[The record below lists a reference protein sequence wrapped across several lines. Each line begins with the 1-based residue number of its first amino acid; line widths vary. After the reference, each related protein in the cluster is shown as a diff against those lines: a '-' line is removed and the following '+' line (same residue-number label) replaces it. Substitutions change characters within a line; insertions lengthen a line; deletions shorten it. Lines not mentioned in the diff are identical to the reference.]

1 MARCRPGRATVPV
14 LQCAPMGETAYLLAN
29 ASVLPVWALM
39 VFVPAAS
46 VTQRLTATPAV
57 PALYAVGY
65 ALLLIGT
72 LVRGGDGDMAS
83 LDGLRAGFERDA
95 VLLMAWLHY
104 LCFDMVVGMWIRND
118 ARARDL
124 SWRWVGP
131 CLVGTLMVGPVGWLC
146 YLVGRRVKTGATGW
160 G

>member
-1 MARCRPGRATVPV
+1 MARCRPGIATVPV

-104 LCFDMVVGMWIRND
+104 LCFDMVVGMWICND
-118 ARARDL
+118 ARSKEL

-131 CLVGTLMVGPVGWLC
+131 CLVGTLMAGPVGWLC
-146 YLVGRRVKTGATGW
+146 YLVGRRAKAGATGW